1 MSGGSNARRDRWLPG
16 YACQMTE
23 EPREHGNILGR
34 GDKLGGDAQQP
45 PMAHTPSAMRI
56 PGCNARPI
64 LH

>member
-1 MSGGSNARRDRWLPG
+1 
-16 YACQMTE
+16 MTE

-34 GDKLGGDAQQP
+34 GDKLGGDVQQP